1 MHVDPLAAL
10 ALQGGGWGLVSLTVV
25 ALIRGWIIPRTT
37 HREIVSRLEN
47 AIKALE
53 ATVAEKD
60 KQVSIL
66 LGRDKT

>member
-1 MHVDPLAAL
+1 VDVLAEL
-10 ALQGGGWGLVSLTVV
+10 ALKGGPWGLVGFAVLS
-25 ALIRGWIIPRTT
+25 LIRGWLIPRPT

-66 LGRDKT
+66 LGRRDTS